1 MYTLILSF
9 VLGTLVAVIPLLFG
23 VSSSWTILPGII
35 ISVGAFVWV
44 SRRVAKRVEA
54 VTQAAQQEMAKAQ
67 NIAQRAGPKAPEI
80 MHRAID
86 TSVAT
91 LKTGLLFSKWQLGVS
106 SMLNAQIGMLLF
118 TKAQV
123 LQQSGQKTGLKA
135 AYKAAIPYLE
145 ASQVT
150 GAKAK
155 LLQQL
160 WPAWAMLAV
169 AHFRTDRGID
179 GAVEV
184 LENAVK
190 VSPKSGL
197 LWSLYAWLL
206 YRSKR
211 LDDAIAVLARGKE
224 KAEDDK
230 LLRENFTLVQNRKP
244 MKMRSYGEQWY
255 QFGLEKPRAAGAQ
268 PRMGHPRM
276 RGNSRRR

>member
-1 MYTLILSF
+1 MYTLILSS
-9 VLGTLVAVIPLLFG
+9 VLGTLTAVVPILFG

-35 ISVGAFVWV
+35 ISVVAFVWI

-67 NIAQRAGPKAPEI
+67 NIAQNFFMRGKQREGTEVL
-80 MHRAID
+80 HRAID
-86 TSVAT
+86 AAVAT
-91 LKTGLLFSKWQLGVS
+91 LKTGLLFRKWQLGVT

-118 TKAQV
+118 QKAGV
-123 LQQSGQKTGLKA
+123 LMQTGQKTGLKA

-169 AHFRTDRGID
+169 AHYRTDGGID
-179 GAVEV
+179 SAVEV

-206 YRSKR
+206 YKSKR
-211 LDDAIAVLARGKE
+211 LDDAIGITRGKE
-224 KAEDDK
+224 KAEDDNIFAK
-230 LLRENFTLVQNRKP
+230 ISHWYKTANR
-244 MKMRSYGEQWY
+244 
-255 QFGLEKPRAAGAQ
+255 
-268 PRMGHPRM
+268 
-276 RGNSRRR
+276 

>member
-1 MYTLILSF
+1 
-9 VLGTLVAVIPLLFG
+9 
-23 VSSSWTILPGII
+23 
-35 ISVGAFVWV
+35 
-44 SRRVAKRVEA
+44 
-54 VTQAAQQEMAKAQ
+54 MAKAQ
-67 NIAQRAGPKAPEI
+67 NIAQNFFMRANNEEPKYCTALSMQPWPPRDWPFVPQ
-80 MHRAID
+80 MAARCD
-86 TSVAT
+86 
-91 LKTGLLFSKWQLGVS
+91 

-118 TKAQV
+118 QKAGV
-123 LQQSGQKTGLKA
+123 LMQTGQKTGLKA

-169 AHFRTDRGID
+169 AHYRTDGGID
-179 GAVEV
+179 SAVEV

-206 YRSKR
+206 YKSKR
-211 LDDAIAVLARGKE
+211 LDDAIGILAAAE

-230 LLRENFTLVQNRKP
+230 HLRENFTLVQNRKP
-244 MKMRSYGEQWY
+244 MKMRSYGEQWFNSGWRSHAR
-255 QFGLEKPRAAGAQ
+255 QPLSLGWGIRECAATHDDADPVTPGTKLGRYTVLRRLGVGAWE
-268 PRMGHPRM
+268 RFI
-276 RGNSRRR
+276 